1 MNEISDKYQHILHQ
15 FFQTEIIT
23 EYSLSKIQ
31 KACAYFNNPQNWM
44 KYIHIAG
51 TNGKGSVSK
60 MIFQILKE
68 SWKKVWVF
76 TSPHLMDIRE
86 RFETEK
92 WYISE
97 SDFIS
102 YATQIIEYNDNLSY
116 YERCVLLAFLYFRD
130 IGCEYVVMEV
140 GIWGRLDATNII
152 VPILTVITSISYD
165 HMEFLGDTLEKIAYE
180 KWGIIKSWI
189 PLILYESNPTIES
202 IASAK
207 KSLVIFPKKRNII
220 TNLLGAHQIS
230 NAQVA
235 YEAGITLW
243 IPDSTIQD
251 ALLHIYH
258 PGRLQYLRSNILID
272 GAHNEDGIKK
282 LKIYLEW
289 KSEKWE
295 NIIYAF
301 NLKKWKQA
309 SLVLDIFDNITD
321 LIIVNSEWF
330 QLNNPNEI
338 VSQIQELWKKAIIAT
353 PSDICIRAENNPT
366 TLYVVFGS
374 LYILGAF
381 IHKFNQ

>member
-1 MNEISDKYQHILHQ
+1 
-15 FFQTEIIT
+15 
-23 EYSLSKIQ
+23 
-31 KACAYFNNPQNWM
+31 
-44 KYIHIAG
+44 
-51 TNGKGSVSK
+51 
-60 MIFQILKE
+60 
-68 SWKKVWVF
+68 
-76 TSPHLMDIRE
+76 MDIRE

-330 QLNNPNEI
+330 QLNSPNVI

>member
-1 MNEISDKYQHILHQ
+1 
-15 FFQTEIIT
+15 
-23 EYSLSKIQ
+23 
-31 KACAYFNNPQNWM
+31 
-44 KYIHIAG
+44 
-51 TNGKGSVSK
+51 
-60 MIFQILKE
+60 
-68 SWKKVWVF
+68 
-76 TSPHLMDIRE
+76 MDIRE

-301 NLKKWKQA
+301 NLKKWKRA
-309 SLVLDIFDNITD
+309 SLILDIFDNIID

-338 VSQIQELWKKAIIAT
+338 VSQIQKLWKKAIIAT

-374 LYILGAF
+374 LYMLGAF